1 MKKSLLLSLSF
12 LAFTFALNAQQT
24 FSVSTSGFT
33 FTPATVTITVGDTVE
48 FTQSGSHPA
57 REVSLSTWNANG
69 TTSNGGFDNAHS
81 GTKIKFTT
89 VGTVYYVCSNHASSG
104 MKGQIIVQAAN
115 TVDENAKNVSVTAY
129 PSPVISDLNLVMEL
143 NQTENLSIEV
153 YNVIGEQ
160 VYAQSSASFAAGR
173 NILQIDFSD
182 FSNGAYFV
190 KVIGKEEQYTV
201 KVLK

>member
-1 MKKSLLLSLSF
+1 MKKSLLFAFSF
-12 LAFTFALNAQQT
+12 LAFTWIVNAQQT
-24 FSVSTSGFT
+24 FTVSTSGLT

-48 FTQSGSHPA
+48 FTQGSSHPA
-57 REVSLSTWNANG
+57 REVSQSTWNSNG

-115 TVDENAKNVSVTAY
+115 TVEENAKNLPVTAY
-129 PSPVISDLNLVMEL
+129 PSPVIHDLNLVVEL
-143 NQTENLSIEV
+143 SQTENLAIEV

-160 VYAQSSASFAAGR
+160 VYAQSSTAFAAGK
-173 NILQIDFSD
+173 NVLQLDFSD